1 MLKIKDK
8 IYNSRDFKP
17 LHVSESDEYKKNDKK
32 IASDNIEVQPLQ
44 ATAVIFYKGDVNEGM
59 LYIED
64 IMYNQ
69 ELITVTDIDNGRE
82 YGDLYISSFGITKYY
97 LDGFVANISFGYIPI
112 TETAMAGKK
121 TYTGY
126 SSRNIKTVQKPLK
139 LTTIAT
145 ANLPST
151 TLNSLN
157 EIGVN
162 TNVESLTLKS
172 LDFSSFG
179 SFIDSASDLAGNVSQ
194 KIQST
199 IGDFTGVF
207 ELSPDGTFDILN
219 KAGEKLSM
227 GQKLFSNVELLLD
240 TIPGVD
246 VSMKILPLTEKASNE
261 IFDLNRLGSD
271 FILNVSEVKN
281 SLGLGGR

>member
-1 MLKIKDK
+1 MLQIKDK

-17 LHVSESDEYKKNDKK
+17 LHTAESDKYKKNDKK

-44 ATAVIFYKGDVNEGM
+44 STAVIFHKGDKTDAA

-64 IMYNQ
+64 IIYNQ
-69 ELITVTDIDNGRE
+69 ELISIVDIDNGRE
-82 YGDLYISSFGITKYY
+82 YGDLYISHFEITKYY
-97 LDGFVANISFGYIPI
+97 IDGFVADIKFGYIPI

-139 LTTIAT
+139 LTTVAT

-157 EIGVN
+157 EIGID
-162 TNVESLTLKS
+162 TNVDSLTLKS
-172 LDFSSFG
+172 LDF
-179 SFIDSASDLAGNVSQ
+179 DTVTGNISE
-194 KIQST
+194 KIQSN
-199 IGDFTGVF
+199 IGSFAGVF
-207 ELSPDGTFDILN
+207 ELSPDGNFDILN
-219 KAGEKLSM
+219 KIGEPLSM

-246 VSMKILPLTEKASNE
+246 VSLKILPLTEKASNE
-261 IFDLNRLGSD
+261 LFDLNRLGKD
-271 FILNVSEVKN
+271 FILNVSEVNKTI
-281 SLGLGGR
+281 SEIGGM